1 MIGRAKKSTAAY
13 NSLGSSVQSEN
24 MTSSI
29 ATQTDGTSEQAV
41 FPSPV
46 RLVIIATVPETIM
59 SFLIGQI
66 RFLTTEGFEIH
77 TITSPGI
84 EAMPGHGELVSIR
97 HEVAMTRAI
106 NPFADLKAL
115 WQLWQLLRTIRPAI
129 VQTRTP
135 KAGLLGMIA
144 AWLARVPIRIY
155 TVDGIPIVSQRL
167 PGRMILAITDWIT
180 CLLATQVL
188 CVSRSVRRFMIANNF
203 CRSEKART
211 LGDGA
216 LSGIDMDRFNPATR
230 NATERTVLRNH
241 YGIPQNA
248 LLIGYI
254 GRLVP
259 DKGIAELAAAWEILK
274 KEFPQAHLF
283 LCGYFEAVHPLAQQI
298 SGKLTSDPRV
308 HVTGKWVSDMPA
320 VYAAIDVCVLP
331 TYREGLSTVV
341 LECGAMRVPI
351 VATRVPG
358 CVDAIRNGVTGLIVE
373 PRDVNALADA
383 LRSLLHSKDL
393 RTRIGSAAREFISRH
408 FSETRISKLV
418 LDEYRRLIESE
429 CRGPLT
435 KLSQLA
441 NDDGWWRVEI
451 LRPRPSSEPVNTNSA
466 TTATAAATER
476 LRSTVRPVV

>member
-1 MIGRAKKSTAAY
+1 MTGRAQKNTAAR
-13 NSLGSSVQSEN
+13 NSMGPSDQSEK
-24 MTSSI
+24 MSSSI
-29 ATQTDGTSEQAV
+29 AARSDGTRDPAV

-46 RLVIIATVPETIM
+46 KLVIIATVPETIM

-66 RFLTTEGFEIH
+66 RFLGAEGFEIH
-77 TITSPGI
+77 TVTSPGI
-84 EAMPGHGELVSIR
+84 EEMPGHSELVSIG

-167 PGRMILAITDWIT
+167 PGRVLLAITDWIA
-180 CLLATQVL
+180 CRLATQVL
-188 CVSRSVRRFMIANNF
+188 CVSRSVRRFMIANHL

-216 LSGIDMDRFNPATR
+216 LSGVNMEKFNPETR
-230 NATERTVLRNH
+230 NAAERAQIRNQFGVL
-241 YGIPQNA
+241 GNA

-259 DKGIAELAAAWEILK
+259 DKGIAELAAAWETLK
-274 KEFPQAHLF
+274 KEFPEAHLL
-283 LCGYFEAVHPLAQQI
+283 LCGYFEPVHPVPRRIAE
-298 SGKLTSDPRV
+298 KLTRDSRV

-320 VYAAIDVCVLP
+320 VYAAIDICVLP

-358 CVDAIRNGVTGLIVE
+358 CVDAIRNGITGLIVE
-373 PRDVNALADA
+373 PRNVEALAVA
-383 LRSLLHSKDL
+383 LRSLLQSREL
-393 RTRIGSAAREFISRH
+393 RARIGHAAREFVSNH
-408 FSETRISKLV
+408 FSDTRISKLV
-418 LDEYRRLIESE
+418 LSEYRRLIANE
-429 CRGPLT
+429 CRDR
-435 KLSQLA
+435 SFRRFQVA
-441 NDDGWWRVEI
+441 SDDGSSGVEA
-451 LRPRPSSEPVNTNSA
+451 LQHASSSEPPSSNSTSTSA
-466 TTATAAATER
+466 KVM
-476 LRSTVRPVV
+476 RSTVHPVA

>member
-1 MIGRAKKSTAAY
+1 MTGRAQESTIVR
-13 NSLGSSVQSEN
+13 NSVDSSDHS
-24 MTSSI
+24 TKLKPSI
-29 ATQTDGTSEQAV
+29 AARSGGTREHPV
-41 FPSPV
+41 FLSPV
-46 RLVIIATVPETIM
+46 KLVMIATVPETIM
-59 SFLIGQI
+59 SFLIDQI
-66 RFLTTEGFEIH
+66 RFLTSEGFEIH

-84 EAMPGHGELVSIR
+84 EEMPGHSELASIR

-115 WQLWQLLRTIRPAI
+115 WQLWELLRTIRPAI

-167 PGRMILAITDWIT
+167 PGRVMLAVTDWIA
-180 CLLATQVL
+180 CRLATQVL

-211 LGDGA
+211 LGDGG
-216 LSGIDMDRFNPATR
+216 LSGINMEKFNPATHNAADRSQIR
-230 NATERTVLRNH
+230 NQF
-241 YGIPQNA
+241 GIPQGA
-248 LLIGYI
+248 PLIGYV

-259 DKGIAELAAAWEILK
+259 DKGIAELAAAWEMLR
-274 KEFPQAHLF
+274 KEFAEAHLF
-283 LCGYFEAVHPLAQQI
+283 LCGYFEAVHPILPQI
-298 SGKLTSDPRV
+298 AAKLTGDPRV

-358 CVDAIRNGVTGLIVE
+358 CVDAMRNGVTGLIVA
-373 PRDVNALADA
+373 PRDVEALAGA
-383 LRSLLHSKDL
+383 LRSLLQSHEL
-393 RTRIGSAAREFISRH
+393 RERIGDAARKFVSNH

-418 LDEYRRLIESE
+418 LGEYRRLIKNE
-429 CRGPLT
+429 CHSGSIRRSHEATHGG
-435 KLSQLA
+435 LSRA
-441 NDDGWWRVEI
+441 EI
-451 LRPRPSSEPVNTNSA
+451 LQHGSSPEAPNIESTS
-466 TTATAAATER
+466 TTADP
-476 LRSTVRPVV
+476 LRSTVHPAA